1 MTWLVPDFWHALTIP
16 ALREF
21 SCYGGGE
28 NFLYSNFISLVARSP
43 CLLQRLSLHNYQTTD
58 SHFAELL
65 RAVPS
70 LVNLSLKEVGITNE
84 TLRMLNL
91 SDANVTHS
99 LLPNLQAFRWSGSR
113 HDFNL
118 DFSVLANF
126 LHSRWDNRKLA
137 TSDHDS
143 ESSGIARLQSFKF
156 ETNECGVPD
165 AHISAKLE
173 QFAAE
178 GLNIALATADGCWP
192 RSCVKSI
199 HRRAACIYHS

>member
-1 MTWLVPDFWHALTIP
+1 MTWLVPDFWDTLTIP

-58 SHFAELL
+58 SHFAEL

-91 SDANVTHS
+91 SDANVTDS
-99 LLPNLQAFRWSGSR
+99 LLPGILTCRLFGGRVLVTTSISISQCWRTFSTPGGTIESWR
-113 HDFNL
+113 HPITTRSHPASL
-118 DFSVLANF
+118 DFSLSNSKPMSVECRMLTF
-126 LHSRWDNRKLA
+126 
-137 TSDHDS
+137 
-143 ESSGIARLQSFKF
+143 RLS
-156 ETNECGVPD
+156 
-165 AHISAKLE
+165 
-173 QFAAE
+173 
-178 GLNIALATADGCWP
+178 
-192 RSCVKSI
+192 
-199 HRRAACIYHS
+199 